1 MATTRKDFSPRR
13 CPLFIIVFLLVLVG
27 GLCVFAWPVEAE
39 LNYGT
44 AYDDIGTFQSPWGN
58 WCFWIGWDAT
68 FSESYTPTNETYA
81 SVVYFA
87 PEAIYVALQSGKGL
101 YSAVN
106 VNVGLDYFYGGLKL
120 ATATR
125 FSSTLPEDD
134 TRSITISTN
143 GFSPSGGVPGTG
155 PFAQLSFAI
164 SSGIT
169 FIKEKNTGTLR
180 RGIQQSYGLSLAL
193 DLIKLPLPLSVSLGI
208 DCEAGDP
215 PELCQFVGFYPILIW
230 DLPENTTQN
239 PIDLMVSKLES
250 DTSGPPPSQPQPNS
264 TRKAEE
270 LLLEVMRIIQASQ
283 SFREFVQS
291 ESQNSQI
298 DGLIDGAQDWLD
310 SGDTSHLNLP
320 QTLYPPDPSTLHEMR
335 SILPATQMA
344 FELAYTRP
352 VQDHTIYADC
362 VTTVHCAPGQ
372 VCRVSV
378 TAEEVVELIN
388 MNPPVDPVELN
399 GVWVRFDTSQESYIT
414 HDTFE
419 RVQMK
424 DGNAIYDFLQN
435 TDTPVLLGVSIS
447 RYDLPPSI
455 RNLQDKNLELCR
467 RYVVFDANVLSLFAA
482 SFSLISPAM
491 QCDFDGDGDVDGKD
505 LAEFAA
511 GFEWRGMVANKYGKT
526 L

>member
-1 MATTRKDFSPRR
+1 MAIRRKDLSPRR
-13 CPLFIIVFLLVLVG
+13 CSLRIIVFLLVLLG
-27 GLCVFAWPVEAE
+27 GLCVFAWPVKAE

-44 AYDDIGTFQSPWGN
+44 AYDDIGTFQSPRGN

-68 FSESYTPTNETYA
+68 FSETYTPTNETYA
-81 SVVYFA
+81 CVVYFA
-87 PEAIYVALQSGKGL
+87 PEAIYVALQSQKGL

-106 VNVGLDYFYGGLKL
+106 VTAGLDYFYGGLNF
-120 ATATR
+120 ATTTR
-125 FSSTLPEDD
+125 VSSTLLHGGL
-134 TRSITISTN
+134 SSVTISIN
-143 GFSPSGGVPGTG
+143 AFSASGGVPGTG

-169 FIKEKNTGTLR
+169 FFKEKNTGTLQ

-193 DLIKLPLPLSVSLGI
+193 DLISLPLPLSVSLGI
-208 DCEAGDP
+208 DPELGDP
-215 PELCQFVGFYPILIW
+215 PELGQFIGFYPILIW

-239 PIDLMVSKLES
+239 PIDLMASKLES
-250 DTSGPPPSQPQPNS
+250 DTSGPPPSQPPPQPNS
-264 TRKAEE
+264 TKKTEQ

-320 QTLYPPDPSTLHEMR
+320 QTLYPPDPDTLREMR
-335 SILPATQMA
+335 PILSATQMA

-372 VCRVSV
+372 VCRVAV

-388 MNPPVDPVELN
+388 MNPPVNPVELN
-399 GVWVRFDTSQESYIT
+399 GVRVEFDTSQESYIT

-419 RVQMK
+419 RVQMQN
-424 DGNAIYDFLQN
+424 GNAIYEFLQN
-435 TDTPVLLGVSIS
+435 TDTPVLLGVSIN
-447 RYDLPPSI
+447 RHDLPASI
-455 RNLQDKNLELCR
+455 RNLKDMNLELCR
-467 RYVVFDANVLSLFAA
+467 RYVVFDANAFFSFAV
-482 SFSLISPAM
+482 SFGSISPDM
-491 QCDFDGDGDVDGKD
+491 PYDFDGDGDVDGSD

-511 GFEWRGMVANKYGKT
+511 GFGV
-526 L
+526 